1 MTNLELKIKNFLDE
15 INTDTLQILKIGKL
29 LPSFLKNFIV
39 YEITKD
45 IYLEKKISEE
55 EIKRFY
61 LKNDINNKENL
72 KYLLIANGLTEKELH
87 YQITLPSKINKFAEK
102 NFKNELNQYFL
113 NQKEFLD
120 EYTFNIIRV
129 KKSDLAHELYF
140 QLDSEE
146 SDFYK
151 LSKRFSFYSS
161 LYPDGI
167 FGPRNLRGVN
177 SILQNKL
184 INASEGNLIMPFQ
197 VDDFWLIIKLIK
209 RNRVKLEKQT
219 KKTLLLEIFDDY
231 VTKMT
236 QNLLKDYFRLS

>member
-1 MTNLELKIKNFLDE
+1 MTDLEIKIKNFLDQ
-15 INTDTLQILKIGKL
+15 ISSDYLRILKIGKL

-39 YEITKD
+39 YEITKE
-45 IYLEKKISEE
+45 IYIEKEILET
-55 EIKRFY
+55 EIKSFY
-61 LKNDINNKENL
+61 LKNDINDEESLNN
-72 KYLLIANGLTEKELH
+72 LLIANGMTEEELQ

-102 NFKNELNQYFL
+102 NFENELNEYFL
-113 NQKEFLD
+113 NQREFLD

-177 SILQNKL
+177 SIIQNKL
-184 INASEGNLIMPFQ
+184 INASEGDLIMPFQ
-197 VDDFWLIIKLIK
+197 VDDWWLIIKLIE
-209 RNRVKLEKQT
+209 RNKVKLEKQT
-219 KKTLLLEIFDDY
+219 KKILLLEIFDNY

-236 QNLLKDYFRLS
+236 QNLLKDYSRIC